1 MADSFYG
8 RNRNSSN
15 PAART
20 AAGPKAG
27 SNATRKTPLL
37 GGGRALKPI
46 GKKGGKGAGKGGGQ
60 RRDGKGRFA

>member
-37 GGGRALKPI
+37 GGGRTIKPI
-46 GKKGGKGAGKGGGQ
+46 GKKAASAGGKGGGQ
-60 RRDGKGRFA
+60 RRDRKGRFA